1 MLILKHFH
9 YLLIH
14 DADAST
20 VRTTIGAGTSS
31 LVLGTSAGTALEG
44 DTVIPTNNNQ
54 LTNGAGYINEAA
66 QTIHTNA
73 IGNTIDFSAR
83 VTLDGGVAEGTSGI
97 IKNLQNIL

>member
-1 MLILKHFH
+1 MPSPLTPTPQDPPSCSSPNNHAIPTN
-9 YLLIH
+9 I
-14 DADAST
+14 DIE
-20 VRTTIGAGTSS
+20 TTNAPLSPPLS
-31 LVLGTSAGTALEG
+31 PHHS
-44 DTVIPTNNNQ
+44 PTNNNQ

-73 IGNTIDFSAR
+73 IGNAIDFSAR